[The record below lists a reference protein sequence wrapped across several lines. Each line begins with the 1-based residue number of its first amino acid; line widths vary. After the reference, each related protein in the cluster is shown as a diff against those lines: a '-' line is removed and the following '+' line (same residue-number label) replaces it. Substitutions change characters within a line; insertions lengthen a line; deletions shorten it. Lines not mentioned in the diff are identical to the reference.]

1 MNFRAFPFD
10 TQELLIQLEALAVK
24 DEQGNMLAGIDLLP
38 SATGESMLTSKG
50 GEQVDACDFGLWVVV

>member
-10 TQELLIQLEALAVK
+10 TQELLIQMEATTIR

-50 GEQVDACDFGLWVVV
+50 GEQVDACGFGLWVVV